1 MDGLDN
7 AIREIAELVEENKRL
22 REGLENIKKFKGT
35 DIMYYISIFDKVIA
49 IAERTLAQI
58 GGGDG

>member
-22 REGLENIKKFKGT
+22 REALEKIVLTADCERGNAIELKE
-35 DIMYYISIFDKVIA
+35 IA
-49 IAERTLAQI
+49 KEALE
-58 GGGDG
+58 G